1 MNRSLLRCQS
11 APDVGDEQ
19 VLQDVL
25 FAPGREERARE
36 GLDAGQRV
44 VRLVGAPELLHGA
57 LEMDNKL
64 SFNVIGYFYRC
75 VIGSREKIL
84 FKVYLRS
91 SLLL

>member
-1 MNRSLLRCQS
+1 MLRCQS

-44 VRLVGAPELLHGA
+44 VRLVGAPELSHGA
-57 LEMDNKL
+57 LDMDNKL
-64 SFNVIGYFYRC
+64 SFTIIGYFYKVRHR
-75 VIGSREKIL
+75 VAEKIS